1 MGAPLWVIAAT
12 AWVLNLRF
20 VVFSVHWRRYFGG
33 HGRWRR
39 MLLAYL
45 AGDPIYARFVQRF
58 PQPAPGG
65 RSTSEQQGYFLGLAL
80 TNWAAWQAAS
90 LAGIFLADA
99 IPTAWACASW
109 ACWPCRTGP
118 AHAGRPR
125 RALLGSR
132 RRRGGAGDR
141 LLAHG
146 AERGHG
152 HRHRLRGGPLGRPPL
167 EHPLMP
173 AATDFHAW
181 LAVLAL
187 VLVTVLTRSFFLLP
201 HGEPRLPG
209 WLRQGL
215 RHAPV
220 AALLAMVVPEIF
232 LSQGRLPRTGTMR
245 AWPPWPWPSSTR
257 LRGAAT

>member
-1 MGAPLWVIAAT
+1 MPSLSLPRRRLLPADAAWRRAFARGGRDIAGAALGTVAMGLVTGVAMRNSGLGLELVLAMSLLVFASASQLACLPLIAVGAPLWVIAAT

-99 IPTAWACASW
+99 IPTAW
-109 ACWPCRTGP
+109 G
-118 AHAGRPR
+118 
-125 RALLGSR
+125 
-132 RRRGGAGDR
+132 
-141 LLAHG
+141 
-146 AERGHG
+146 
-152 HRHRLRGGPLGRPPL
+152 LRFVG
-167 EHPLMP
+167 
-173 AATDFHAW
+173 
-181 LAVLAL
+181 VLAL
-187 VLVTVLTRSFFLLP
+187 LALALPMLVDRAVRCSAAAAAVVALATASWP
-201 HGEPRLPG
+201 M
-209 WLRQGL
+209 GL
-215 RHAPV
+215 NVVMAI
-220 AALLAMVVPEIF
+220 AAAFAVGIWAD
-232 LSQGRLPRTGTMR
+232 RRWNK
-245 AWPPWPWPSSTR
+245 A
-257 LRGAAT
+257 